1 MRFLSSVIVT
11 SAVLSVATIAS
22 AETASGTLVVAATFN
37 SRTSLNV
44 STDVLEFEV
53 VAESQPAVATVDF
66 SAGARTV
73 GGAQVVLSIEPIQ
86 EVLGP
91 HGPADAESSLS
102 FSGVGAGTL
111 SGTVASSG
119 LTAAGRWTGSGL
131 RHGRLIFALRTNA
144 SGNYSVPVR
153 FVLTAP

>member
-1 MRFLSSVIVT
+1 MRFLSSVVVT

-22 AETASGTLVVAATFN
+22 AETASGTVVVAATFN
-37 SRTSLNV
+37 SRTSLNI
-44 STDVLEFEV
+44 STDVLQFDV
-53 VAESQPAVATVDF
+53 VAASEPAVATVDF

-73 GGAQVVLSIEPIQ
+73 AGAQVVLSIEPIQ
-86 EVLGP
+86 DVHGP
-91 HGPADAESSLS
+91 HGPADAESSLT
-102 FSGVGAGTL
+102 FSGVGEGTL

-131 RHGRLIFALRTNA
+131 RHGRLVFALRATAVGSYN
-144 SGNYSVPVR
+144 VPVR

>member
-22 AETASGTLVVAATFN
+22 AETASGTVVVAATFN

-44 STDVLEFEV
+44 STDVLQFDV
-53 VAESQPAVATVDF
+53 VAASQPAVATVDF
-66 SAGARTV
+66 SAGARTP

-86 EVLGP
+86 EG
-91 HGPADAESSLS
+91 HGPQGPPDAESSLT
-102 FSGVGAGTL
+102 FSGVGEGTL

-131 RHGRLIFALRTNA
+131 RHGRLVFALHATA
-144 SGNYSVPVR
+144 AGSYSVPVR